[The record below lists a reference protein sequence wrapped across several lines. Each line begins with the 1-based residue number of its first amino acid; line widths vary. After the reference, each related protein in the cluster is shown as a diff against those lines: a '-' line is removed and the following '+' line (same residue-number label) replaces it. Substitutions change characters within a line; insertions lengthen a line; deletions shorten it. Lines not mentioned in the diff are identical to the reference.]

1 MARTTS
7 AHRFVAAL
15 LALAVATGASA
26 ATPLIDAV
34 KAGSRDAVA
43 ELLRGG
49 ADANAAEPDG
59 TTPLMW
65 AAYSGRADLVAALLE
80 AGADARAANG
90 YGATALAEAAIA
102 GDAAIIE
109 LLLTA
114 GVDPSSANPEGETA
128 LMSVARTG
136 NVAAAKLLLDAGADV
151 NATEAWGG
159 QSALMWAA
167 AQLQP
172 EMVALLIEAGADVDA
187 RGAVRDWQR
196 RITAEGRPKDMNHG
210 GFTPLLYAAR
220 GGCLEC
226 VEHLVAGGADL
237 NLPDPEAVTPLIL
250 AITTFHFDV
259 ADYLVEAGADIDR
272 WDLFGRTA
280 LYAAIDMN
288 TISSPDRPGVPSFA
302 ARALIEK
309 LLARGANPNTQLKL
323 RRPEFR
329 NTINE
334 RGADNSLMTG
344 ATPLLRAAH
353 AADIP
358 TIELLL
364 RAGALVDLPNAT
376 GLTPLMAA
384 AGLGVSPRSNKA
396 RFATAEDRLTAVRML
411 HAAGASVHTAIADH
425 RRLEKETPRDLG
437 GPVRY
442 ASLHIPTDGQTALFG
457 AARHGLNGVLEFLVA
472 NGARIDVVDAKGAT
486 AFDMA
491 AGRYPPVPLEPP
503 PPSWP
508 EASALLERLCA
519 AAGDCKVPVPAA
531 TAAR

>member
-1 MARTTS
+1 
-7 AHRFVAAL
+7 VAA
-15 LALAVATGASA
+15 
-26 ATPLIDAV
+26 
-34 KAGSRDAVA
+34 
-43 ELLRGG
+43 
-49 ADANAAEPDG
+49 
-59 TTPLMW
+59 
-65 AAYSGRADLVAALLE
+65 
-80 AGADARAANG
+80 
-90 YGATALAEAAIA
+90 
-102 GDAAIIE
+102 
-109 LLLTA
+109 
-114 GVDPSSANPEGETA
+114 SSANPEGETA
-128 LMSVARTG
+128 LLSVARTG

-172 EMVALLIEAGADVDA
+172 DMISVLLAAGANVDA
-187 RGAVRDWQR
+187 RGAVRTWQR

-226 VEHLVAGGADL
+226 VKRLVASGADV

-250 AITTFHFDV
+250 AITTFHFDI
-259 ADYLVEAGADIDR
+259 ADFLVEAGADVDR

-280 LYAAIDMN
+280 LYAAADMN
-288 TISSPDRPGVPSFA
+288 TIASPDRPGVPSFA
-302 ARALIEK
+302 GRALIAK
-309 LLARGANPNTQLKL
+309 LLERGANPNTQLKL

-329 NTINE
+329 NVIGE
-334 RGADNSLMTG
+334 RGADNSLATG

-364 RAGALVDLPNAT
+364 KHGAIVDLPNAT

-384 AGLGVSPRSNKA
+384 AGLGVSVRSNKA
-396 RFATAEDRLTAVRML
+396 RFATAEDRLRAVQLL
-411 HAAGASVHTAIADH
+411 HAAGADVNAAIADH

-442 ASLHIPTDGQTALFG
+442 ASLHLPTDGETAIFG
-457 AARHGLNGVLEFLVA
+457 AAIHGLNAVVEYLVA

-486 AFDMA
+486 PFDMA
-491 AGRYPPVPLEPP
+491 AARYAPVPLEPP
-503 PPSWP
+503 PVAWP
-508 EASALLERLCA
+508 ETLALLERLCA
-519 AAGDCKVPVPAA
+519 ATEGCKAPVSGVAA
-531 TAAR
+531 TR